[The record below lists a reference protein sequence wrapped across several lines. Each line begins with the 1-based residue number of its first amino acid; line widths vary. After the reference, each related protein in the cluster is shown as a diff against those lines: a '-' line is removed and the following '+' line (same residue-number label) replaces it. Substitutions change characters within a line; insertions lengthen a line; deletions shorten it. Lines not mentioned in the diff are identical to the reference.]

1 MNPSSA
7 VPGSVGTSTLLISV
21 GIGLLVGLIA
31 MFALNT
37 KYHFLPDSWDIFKRL
52 GLVKSHDAAFW
63 TDPNSLTAL
72 AVDQTELPGSFPSRY
87 GYSMMFDTTIYNS
100 RASFTASSGNKLP
113 YRHLI
118 HRGSNDLGNAG
129 TAAGCGGGGSAA
141 AAAAADGLPQ
151 AMNPGFVADRTT
163 NDIIVFID
171 TSAGRESAR
180 ISNLQL
186 TVPYRIGIIVYEGF
200 FELYLGCKLL
210 TTQVLQGIPI
220 AITSSGTGANASGLY
235 ALAGSYALSAKVQNV
250 RLWSKTLPV
259 QQVVTECSIPMQPF
273 GSAPPCT
280 AVLFNP
286 AAPVPPASTPA
297 AAPAAAAAAT
307 IASVMQCPT
316 AAPAAARI

>member
-1 MNPSSA
+1 MNPSSTV
-7 VPGSVGTSTLLISV
+7 VPGSVGTKTILISV
-21 GIGLLVGLIA
+21 AIGLFVGLVA
-31 MFALNT
+31 MFALNA
-37 KYHFLPDSWDIFKRL
+37 KYNFLPDKWDLFKRL

-63 TDPNSLTAL
+63 TDPNALTAL
-72 AVDQTELPGSFPSRY
+72 ALDQTELPGSFPSRY

-113 YRHLI
+113 YRHLV

-129 TAAGCGGGGSAA
+129 TAAGCGGGGGSSAA

-151 AMNPGFVADRTT
+151 FMNPGFVADRTT

-186 TVPYRIGIIVYEGF
+186 TVPYRIGIIVYQGF

-210 TTQVLQGIPI
+210 TTQILQGIPI

-235 ALAGSYALSAKVQNV
+235 ALAGSYALSAKIQNV

-259 QQVVTECSIPMQPF
+259 QQIITECSVPMQPF
-273 GSAPPCT
+273 GSAPPCS

-286 AAPVPPASTPA
+286 AAPTPSAPAPA
-297 AAPAAAAAAT
+297 GSPAAAAAAT
-307 IASVMQCPT
+307 IASVTKCPT
-316 AAPAAARI
+316 TPAAS